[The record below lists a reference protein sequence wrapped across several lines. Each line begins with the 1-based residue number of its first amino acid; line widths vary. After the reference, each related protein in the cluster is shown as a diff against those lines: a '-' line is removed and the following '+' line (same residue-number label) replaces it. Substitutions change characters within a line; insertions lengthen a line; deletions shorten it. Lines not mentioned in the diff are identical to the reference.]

1 MAGTGTAG
9 DGETRMAAV
18 LEGCTPWPGEFVDR
32 YWAAG
37 HWRGYTLDILLRD
50 WARRYGPRT
59 ALVHGGT
66 RLTYAQL
73 YRRADRM
80 AAGFRLRGLR
90 PGQRVVVQLPNV
102 PELVVTVFALMR
114 AGVVPV
120 LCPVWSRAAE
130 VSPLVRLT
138 QAVGYVAPAAYRGF
152 DHTAMAAGIAAEG
165 PFLRR
170 VFPLDAPGG
179 SSPYGGFTTDPSG
192 CHYFPL
198 GSVDSPPDRVP
209 ERSAGRVALL
219 LLSGGADGTPRLV
232 PRTHDDYAY
241 QARAAAELVSL
252 TCDDVYLAALPGA
265 ANLVL
270 GAPGIVGTLSVGGT
284 VVLVEDPDPAG
295 CLPVVAR
302 EGVTVT
308 ALTPSVARLWLDA
321 PPAVR
326 DDGGSL
332 RLVQVGAAYP
342 GPDPDPDPD
351 ADPAPDPVTAERIA
365 AAWGC
370 RTQQVLGGAEGP
382 LVLTRPPGPDGTASP
397 VHGRPL
403 SPDDE
408 VRLVGA
414 DGREVPDGEPGEL
427 LARGP
432 YTPRGY
438 YRAPEHDARAFT
450 ADGYVRTGV
459 LARRSPDGALV
470 VTGRLDGPPLP
481 GRAADPSGP

>member
-1 MAGTGTAG
+1 
-9 DGETRMAAV
+9 MAAV
-18 LEGCTPWPGEFVDR
+18 LEGCTPWPEEFVDR
-32 YWAAG
+32 YGAAG
-37 HWRGYTLDILLRD
+37 HWRGHTLDDLLRD
-50 WARRYGPRT
+50 WAQRYGPRT
-59 ALVHGGT
+59 ALVHGAT

-73 YRRADRM
+73 NRRADRM

-90 PGQRVVVQLPNV
+90 TGQRVVVQLPNV

-120 LCPVWSRAAE
+120 LCPVSYRAAE

-152 DHTAMAAGIAAEG
+152 DHTAMAADIAAEG

-170 VFPLDAPGG
+170 VFPLDAPGD

-198 GSVDSPPDRVP
+198 GSLDSPPDRVP
-209 ERSAGRVALL
+209 ERSAGQVALL
-219 LLSGGADGTPRLV
+219 LLSGGAGGTPRLV

-252 TCDDVYLAALPGA
+252 TGDDVYLAALPA
-265 ANLVL
+265 ASNLVL

-284 VVLVEDPDPAG
+284 VVLVEDPDPAA
-295 CLPVVAR
+295 CLPLVAR

-308 ALTPSVARLWLDA
+308 SLAPSVARLWLDA

-326 DDGGSL
+326 ADGGSL
-332 RLVQVGAAYP
+332 RLVQVGAM
-342 GPDPDPDPD
+342 
-351 ADPAPDPVTAERIA
+351 APDPATAERIGT
-365 AAWGC
+365 AWGC
-370 RTQQVLGGAEGP
+370 RAQQVLGGAEGP
-382 LVLTRPPGPDGTASP
+382 LTLTRPAGPEGAASP
-397 VHGRPL
+397 AHGRPL

-408 VRLVGA
+408 VRLVDA
-414 DGREVPDGEPGEL
+414 DGREVPGGEPGEL
-427 LARGP
+427 LTRGP

-438 YRAPEHDARAFT
+438 YRAPDHNARAFT
-450 ADGYVRTGV
+450 ADGYLRTGV
-459 LARRSPDGALV
+459 LARRAPDGDLV
-470 VTGRLDGPPLP
+470 VTGRLDGRPLP
-481 GRAADPSGP
+481 ADHAGPSGV